1 MGLHNPATVPKT
13 GKIGC
18 YLQIGDDGNFPA
30 NALNVVVTASHGN
43 AREFF
48 RHCKHFLYGFHHL
61 YGNYRAF
68 PKLCELD
75 SVMKKFTRKD
85 FLEALFDDYFTRK
98 EGFILVRTVRNMD
111 KRVSTRYFPNIEI
124 LSKEQYQPDQHVF
137 FGVCPHEKMKP
148 EKTCIQY
155 VTALW
160 SGLDIS
166 PEGYSG
172 KKMYFFG
179 HAQAAKAVRSFPL
192 PPSIIVQSGTGL
204 HLYWLLKELTRLDN
218 VSAFEELLTKINKYF
233 QCNSPVQVD
242 SSLRLPGTHNCK
254 TPPHDTE
261 CRIKYINTD
270 FRYDLEEFDKLN
282 LSGTGSPVKSGSFL
296 ESTSVGLA
304 SAVAVQPSVQK
315 DEPKPTEYAVKN
327 QGEENLEEPEYAGS
341 ALDSEELESLGLL
354 ENPAD
359 SQTVVILAE
368 ESADLLAEEI
378 VTKVVD
384 RLSEKLMDELVD
396 RIVDRLASRLTNK

>member
-1 MGLHNPATVPKT
+1 
-13 GKIGC
+13 
-18 YLQIGDDGNFPA
+18 
-30 NALNVVVTASHGN
+30 
-43 AREFF
+43 
-48 RHCKHFLYGFHHL
+48 
-61 YGNYRAF
+61 
-68 PKLCELD
+68 
-75 SVMKKFTRKD
+75 MKKFTRKD

-148 EKTCIQY
+148 EKNCIQY
-155 VTALW
+155 ATALW
-160 SGLDIS
+160 CGLDIS

-172 KKMYFFG
+172 KKTYFFG

-204 HLYWLLKELTRLDN
+204 HLYWLFKETVRLDD
-218 VSAFEELLTKINKYF
+218 VSVFEELLTKINKYF

-242 SSLRLPGTHNCK
+242 SSLRLPGTNNCK

-261 CRIKYINTD
+261 CRIKYINID
-270 FRYDLEEFDKLN
+270 FRYDLEEFEKLN
-282 LSGTGSPVKSGSFL
+282 LSGAGSPTRSGSFL
-296 ESTSVGLA
+296 ESTSIGLG
-304 SAVAVQPSVQK
+304 SAGAAQESIQKDVPQPS
-315 DEPKPTEYAVKN
+315 EYAGKIQV
-327 QGEENLEEPEYAGS
+327 EDNLEEPEPFQDAGS

-354 ENPAD
+354 ENPDD
-359 SQTVVILAE
+359 SQTVVVLAE

-378 VTKVVD
+378 VAKVVD
-384 RLSEKLMDELVD
+384 KLSEKLMDELVD